1 MKSDGKA
8 SYVQVKVVSDRPER
22 FLNMCRHRQI
32 GFWNINRTE
41 EGFNACITRQDFLL
55 IKDICYKT
63 GTKVRIT
70 KKVGVPFLLF
80 KYRKHYSF
88 LVGILLSC
96 AILYLC
102 GLFVWN
108 ISFTGNSKYTNSML
122 LKFLRSMNV
131 YSGMQISKIDCDNIE
146 SSIRNEYPDIT
157 WVSAEISGT
166 RLIVHIKENDVATV
180 TGNNED
186 NPRDIVAAE
195 NGIVHSIITRKGTPM
210 VKVGDTVEKGQ
221 ILVSGVVKILNDAG
235 EHVGNIYTEADADII
250 VSAQYEY
257 YDKLNMQHESKIYT
271 GSTKT
276 KKIFGFVDR
285 DIELN
290 FSFGTFENYDVI
302 TKYEPCML
310 TESFYL
316 PFYFG
321 SRVYYEYNEVVENYT
336 EDEAKAELSKH
347 FNYYI
352 EDLVENKVQIIEYN
366 VKMYTDSD
374 SFVMSGSVNVLTP
387 VIEYRPVTDIEIK
400 VNEENK
406 NG

>member
-1 MKSDGKA
+1 MRSGGKS
-8 SYVQVKVVSDRPER
+8 SYVQVRVISDRPER

-32 GFWNINRTE
+32 RFWNINRTE
-41 EGFNACITRQDFLL
+41 DGFSACITKRDFLL

-70 KKVGVPFLLF
+70 KKIGIPFLMF

-96 AILYLC
+96 GILYLC

-122 LKFLRSMNV
+122 LKFLRSMGV
-131 YSGMQISKIDCDNIE
+131 YSGMQIDKVDCDNIE
-146 SSIRNEYPDIT
+146 SSIRNEYSDIT

-180 TGNNED
+180 TDNGED
-186 NPRDIVAAE
+186 SPRDIIASE
-195 NGIVHSIITRKGTPM
+195 NGVVHSIITRKGTPM
-210 VKVGDTVEKGQ
+210 VKVGDNVEKGQ

-235 EHVGNIYTEADADII
+235 EHVGNIYTRADADII
-250 VSAQYEY
+250 VSSQYEY
-257 YDKLNMQHESKIYT
+257 YDKLNVQHESKIYT
-271 GSTKT
+271 GDTKK
-276 KKIFGFVDR
+276 KKIFGFVNKDV
-285 DIELN
+285 ELD
-290 FSFGTFENYDVI
+290 FTLGTFENADVI

-321 SRVYYEYNEVVENYT
+321 NRIYYEYDSVVENYT
-336 EDEAKAELSKH
+336 EEEAKYELSKH
-347 FNYYI
+347 FKYYV

-374 SFVMSGSVNVLTP
+374 SFVMSGPVYVLTP
-387 VIEYRPVTDIEIK
+387 VVEYRPVTDVEIK
-400 VNEENK
+400 VSEEN
-406 NG
+406 NSG